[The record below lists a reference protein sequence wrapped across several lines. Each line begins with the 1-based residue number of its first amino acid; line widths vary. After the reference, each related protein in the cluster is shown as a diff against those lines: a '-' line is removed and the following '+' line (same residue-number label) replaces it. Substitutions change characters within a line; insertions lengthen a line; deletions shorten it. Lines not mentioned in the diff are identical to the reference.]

1 MSTEKKWKNRLKQ
14 LLKVFLSALAL
25 YLVFSTIS
33 FSEVVNVYSNANWSY
48 IFLAVL
54 FFIGSKLV
62 AAIRLNSFFS
72 AINVVMSQ
80 LNNIKLYMLGMF
92 YNIFVPGGIGGDG
105 YKVYFINKHF
115 DTKIKK
121 SIAAVVLDRVIGLLV
136 LLSIA
141 IVLFSFIDEQY
152 FPWPQWLIVFLLIPL
167 YFTVRWILRRFFPEF
182 GSIFH
187 RVSGL
192 SFLVQFLQLICALFI
207 LKAIHQQE
215 SIYFYLFVFLISS
228 LAAAIPFTIGGA
240 GARELTFLYAS
251 QIFPINVHVAIA
263 LSLTFYL
270 ITLLVSLSGFYYVF
284 SPQSIYPALFKKNT

>member
-1 MSTEKKWKNRLKQ
+1 
-14 LLKVFLSALAL
+14 
-25 YLVFSTIS
+25 
-33 FSEVVNVYSNANWSY
+33 
-48 IFLAVL
+48 
-54 FFIGSKLV
+54 
-62 AAIRLNSFFS
+62 
-72 AINVVMSQ
+72 MSQ

-105 YKVYFINKHF
+105 YKVYFIKKHF
-115 DTKIKK
+115 DAKIKK

-136 LLSIA
+136 LVFIA
-141 IVLFSFIDEQY
+141 IVLFGFIDEQY
-152 FPWPQWLIVFLLIPL
+152 FPGPQWLIILLLIPL
-167 YFTVRWILRRFFPEF
+167 YFTVRWILQRFFPEF

-187 RVSGL
+187 RATGL
-192 SFLVQFLQLICALFI
+192 SFLVQFLQLICAFFI
-207 LKAIHQQE
+207 LKAIHQHE

-270 ITLLVSLSGFYYVF
+270 ITLLVSLSGVYYVF
-284 SPQSIYPALFKKNT
+284 SPQSIYPALFKKKE